1 MCIKDNCHIIDEHI
15 IQLPGGVHSPRVVA
29 SAGGPPPLRPGVAVA
44 DRQPPPLARSSS
56 SSSSGNAAAAAAAAY
71 RPRRSQ
77 PVDPPPECPTP
88 AGGGGGGDP
97 PMVFVAVKGCVCM
110 HYTSTRLNDLYT
122 QLPQKNINIEMY
134 YVEVFWGST
143 HVLSLASLTPHLP
156 DV

>member
-1 MCIKDNCHIIDEHI
+1 MVYTHRGWSQAQGDRRRCD
-15 IQLPGGVHSPRVVA
+15 RVLRWPTA
-29 SAGGPPPLRPGVAVA
+29 SR
-44 DRQPPPLARSSS
+44 RRRWH
-56 SSSSGNAAAAAAAAY
+56 AAY

-77 PVDPPPECPTP
+77 PVDPPSECPTP

-143 HVLSLASLTPHLP
+143 HVLSLPSLTPHLP